1 MMKGALIILGAMIG
15 GLSAKLGGAI
25 LGGLAGLIIEEAL
38 RTRR

>member
-1 MMKGALIILGAMIG
+1 MKGALIILGAMIG
-15 GLSAKLGGAI
+15 GLSAKLGGSI